1 MKSYSRTMIL
11 AAVSLMLCSSL
22 NSCAKAPEKP
32 EKEPEPSEY
41 PDRSI
46 YSDAIFRMDEVPAD
60 EPSSDIAFREARLS
74 SRVSEFYASLDNA
87 IASGNIS
94 GWLQDYYDEYSS
106 EVKAA
111 EPYTV
116 LILQVMDEKK
126 YADALKPY
134 IVDILREN
142 IPVNI
147 ETFRTESEK
156 DKAAGKDG
164 RIHDLNTKRLG
175 TETSRRIR
183 CRIRSVSQE
192 LHRREYRKSGE
203 LLSGELRY
211 DRL

>member
-11 AAVSLMLCSSL
+11 AAFSLMLCTSL

-32 EKEPEPSEY
+32 EKEPERSEY

-116 LILQVMDEKK
+116 LILQVMDKEK
-126 YADALKPY
+126 YADVLKPY

-142 IPVNI
+142 TIAHPG
-147 ETFRTESEK
+147 S
-156 DKAAGKDG
+156 G
-164 RIHDLNTKRLG
+164 RQSNKKL
-175 TETSRRIR
+175 
-183 CRIRSVSQE
+183 
-192 LHRREYRKSGE
+192 
-203 LLSGELRY
+203 
-211 DRL
+211 